1 MLQVL
6 IADDEWMFREYLR
19 TALDWELYGFRIC
32 GEAKNGEEALELAKI
47 TPPDI
52 ALVDITMPFMDGLE
66 LAERLKAD
74 YPDVS
79 VVLITG
85 HNEFDYARRALKI
98 GVEDY
103 ILKPFS
109 KDELTLTLLKLQEQ
123 HLKQRE
129 EQSTLQHHQQLMR
142 ESVLLRLV
150 NGELVERNDG
160 LRRLLASYQL
170 TLDAP
175 AYAVAC
181 IEIDEMDRK
190 WSEVSE
196 RLLWK
201 YAVTNILTE
210 AMEESG
216 GKPIVFNGPEGRII
230 CLYGMLEASERVPG
244 TTRDSE
250 PLQPSAGTG
259 KGNGNGNGSSSPLPR
274 LEPFEKL
281 CMLIKRYLHF
291 SITIG
296 VGSIYGSS
304 VAGIQSSYGEALT
317 ALQNKFVLG
326 NDRVIAYGQQM
337 SGGTGGAQ
345 YPPELGDELQLLL
358 RAQDEVR
365 MNAKLGEL
373 FNHIRE
379 QKLSI
384 DYAYV
389 ICMSLVSVCLGYVT
403 EAGHP
408 IEDCFGEH
416 FFPYKEIR
424 GLTSIAQVESWMKA
438 LFDKAVQYTR
448 RYKKTRS
455 SIIAQ
460 SSKAFIEDRY
470 GDPDLGVELVAQQAY
485 INASYLRAV
494 FKKEIGMTVTD
505 YITHIRMNR
514 AKELLGE
521 GNRKLAD
528 IAEAIGY
535 SDGSYFSKSFKK
547 FFGWSPSEYE
557 NRMKTNET
565 MRG

>member
-1 MLQVL
+1 MRNEKESNDMLQVL

-32 GEAKNGEEALELAKI
+32 GEAKNGEEALELAKAA
-47 TPPDI
+47 PPDI
-52 ALVDITMPFMDGLE
+52 ALLDITMPFMDGLE
-66 LAERLKAD
+66 LADRLKKL
-74 YPDVS
+74 YPDIS
-79 VVLITG
+79 IVLITG

-109 KDELTLTLLKLQEQ
+109 KDELMLTMLKLQEE

-129 EQSTLQHHQQLMR
+129 EQSTLQHHLQLMR

-150 NGELVERNDG
+150 NGELTERNEG
-160 LRRLLASYQL
+160 LRELLASYQL

-175 AYAVAC
+175 VYAVAV
-181 IEIDEMDRK
+181 IEIDDMNRK

-216 GKPIVFNGPEGRII
+216 GEPIIFNGPEGRII
-230 CLYGMLEASERVPG
+230 CLYGMSDTGVKAVDAGAS
-244 TTRDSE
+244 
-250 PLQPSAGTG
+250 A
-259 KGNGNGNGSSSPLPR
+259 LPR

-296 VGSIYGSS
+296 VGGIYDRS
-304 VAGIQSSYGEALT
+304 VTGIRSSYYESLT

-326 NDRVIAYGQQM
+326 SDRVIAYGEQM
-337 SGGTGGAQ
+337 SAAGSGGAQ

-358 RAQDEVR
+358 RAQDDER
-365 MNAKLGEL
+365 MNAKLSEL
-373 FNHIRE
+373 FQHIRE

-384 DYAYV
+384 DYTYV
-389 ICMSLVSVCLGYVT
+389 ICMSLVSICLGYVT

-424 GLTSIAQVESWMKA
+424 SLTSIDEVETWMKA
-438 LFDKAVQYTR
+438 LFAKAVQYAR

-460 SSKAFIEDRY
+460 SAKAFIEERY
-470 GDPDLGVELVAQQAY
+470 SDPDLGVDLVAQQSY

-494 FKKEIGMTVTD
+494 FKKEMGMTVTD

-557 NRMKTNET
+557 NHIKTNET

>member
-32 GEAKNGEEALELAKI
+32 GEAKNGEEALELAKAA
-47 TPPDI
+47 PPDI
-52 ALVDITMPFMDGLE
+52 ALLDITMPFMDGLE
-66 LAERLKAD
+66 LADRLKKL
-74 YPDVS
+74 YPDIS
-79 VVLITG
+79 IVLITG

-109 KDELTLTLLKLQEQ
+109 KDELMLTMLKLQEE

-129 EQSTLQHHQQLMR
+129 EQSTLQHHLQLMR

-150 NGELVERNDG
+150 NGELTERNEG
-160 LRRLLASYQL
+160 LRELLASYQL

-175 AYAVAC
+175 VYAVAV
-181 IEIDEMDRK
+181 IEIDDMNRK

-216 GKPIVFNGPEGRII
+216 GEPIIFNGPEGRII
-230 CLYGMLEASERVPG
+230 CLYGMSDTGVKAVDAGAS
-244 TTRDSE
+244 
-250 PLQPSAGTG
+250 A
-259 KGNGNGNGSSSPLPR
+259 LPR

-296 VGSIYGSS
+296 VGGIYDRS
-304 VAGIQSSYGEALT
+304 VTGIRSSYYESLT

-326 NDRVIAYGQQM
+326 SDRVIAYGEQM
-337 SGGTGGAQ
+337 SAAGSGGAQ

-358 RAQDEVR
+358 RAQDDER
-365 MNAKLGEL
+365 MNAKLSEL
-373 FNHIRE
+373 FQHIRE

-384 DYAYV
+384 DYTYV
-389 ICMSLVSVCLGYVT
+389 ICMSLVSICLGYVT

-424 GLTSIAQVESWMKA
+424 SLTSIDEVETWMKA
-438 LFDKAVQYTR
+438 LFAKAVQYAR

-460 SSKAFIEDRY
+460 SAKAFIEERY
-470 GDPDLGVELVAQQAY
+470 SDPDLGVDLVAQQSY

-494 FKKEIGMTVTD
+494 FKKEMGMTVTD

-557 NRMKTNET
+557 NHIKTNET

>member
-32 GEAKNGEEALELAKI
+32 GEAKNGEEALELAKAA
-47 TPPDI
+47 PPDI
-52 ALVDITMPFMDGLE
+52 ALLDITMPFMDGLE
-66 LAERLKAD
+66 LADRLKKL
-74 YPDVS
+74 YPDIS
-79 VVLITG
+79 IVLITG

-109 KDELTLTLLKLQEQ
+109 KDELMLTMLKLQEE

-129 EQSTLQHHQQLMR
+129 EQSTLQHHLQLMR

-150 NGELVERNDG
+150 NGELTERNEG
-160 LRRLLASYQL
+160 LRELLASYQL

-175 AYAVAC
+175 VYAVAV
-181 IEIDEMDRK
+181 IEIDDMNRK

-216 GKPIVFNGPEGRII
+216 GEPIIFNGPEGRII
-230 CLYGMLEASERVPG
+230 CLYGMSDTGGKAADAGAS
-244 TTRDSE
+244 
-250 PLQPSAGTG
+250 A
-259 KGNGNGNGSSSPLPR
+259 LPR

-296 VGSIYGSS
+296 VGGIYDRS
-304 VAGIQSSYGEALT
+304 VTGIRSSYFESLT

-326 NDRVIAYGQQM
+326 SDRVIAYGEHM
-337 SGGTGGAQ
+337 SAVGSGGAQ

-358 RAQDEVR
+358 RAQDDER
-365 MNAKLGEL
+365 MNAKLSEL
-373 FNHIRE
+373 FQHIRE

-384 DYAYV
+384 DYTYV
-389 ICMSLVSVCLGYVT
+389 ICMSLVSICLGYVT

-424 GLTSIAQVESWMKA
+424 SLTSIDEVETWMKA
-438 LFDKAVQYTR
+438 LFAKAVQYAR

-460 SSKAFIEDRY
+460 SAKAFIEERY
-470 GDPDLGVELVAQQAY
+470 SDPDLGVELVAQQSY

-494 FKKEIGMTVTD
+494 FKKEMGMTVTD

-557 NRMKTNET
+557 NHIKTNET

>member
-32 GEAKNGEEALELAKI
+32 GEAKNGEEALELAKAS
-47 TPPDI
+47 PPDI

-66 LAERLKAD
+66 LTERLKAE
-74 YPDVS
+74 YPAVS

-85 HNEFDYARRALKI
+85 HNEFDYARRALKL

-109 KDELTLTLLKLQEQ
+109 KDELTLTMLKLQER

-129 EQSTLQHHQQLMR
+129 EQTTLQHHLQLMR
-142 ESVLLRLV
+142 ENVLVRLV
-150 NGELVERNDG
+150 SGELAEPHEG
-160 LRRLLASYQL
+160 LKQLLASYQM

-201 YAVTNILTE
+201 YAVTNILAE
-210 AMEESG
+210 AMEASG
-216 GKPIVFNGPEGRII
+216 GKPVLFNGPEGRIV
-230 CLYGMLEASERVPG
+230 CLYGIFEA
-244 TTRDSE
+244 
-250 PLQPSAGTG
+250 
-259 KGNGNGNGSSSPLPR
+259 NGSRMPPDPNRSFAAAENALPR

-281 CMLIKRYLHF
+281 CLLIKKYLHF

-296 VGSIYGSS
+296 VGGVYDCS
-304 VAGIQSSYGEALT
+304 VAGIRGSYGEALT

-326 NDRVIAYGQQM
+326 SDRVIAYGRHL
-337 SGGTGGAQ
+337 SGGTGSAQ

-358 RAQDEVR
+358 RAQDEAR
-365 MNAKLGEL
+365 IHAKLNEL
-373 FNHIRE
+373 FVGIRE
-379 QKLSI
+379 QRLSI

-389 ICMSLVSVCLGYVT
+389 ICMSLVSICLGYVT

-424 GLTSIAQVESWMKA
+424 GLTSIDEVESWMKA
-438 LFDKAVQYTR
+438 LFNKAAQYTR

-460 SSKAFIEDRY
+460 SAKSFIEERY
-470 GDPDLGVELVAQQAY
+470 IDSELNVDIVAQQSY
-485 INASYLRAV
+485 INPSYLRAV

-505 YITHIRMNR
+505 YITHVRMNR
-514 AKELLGE
+514 AKELIGE
-521 GNRKLAD
+521 GNRKLSD